1 MSVPPPTEKPP
12 TPLAP
17 YRVEQSG
24 FEGPLE
30 LLLRLVERNSLP
42 ITEVSLAQVTD
53 GYLRRV
59 EELQAPP
66 EEMSYFLVV
75 ASRLLLIKSRYLLPR
90 AETESID
97 PSAEELAEQLRTYQR
112 YRLAAA
118 VLREREGRSCYLQL
132 LPPPVPEPSPTP
144 MSLPLA
150 ALERALRRS
159 LARRT
164 PLAEGPP
171 LAGVRLR
178 LSEVTARA
186 EHHLRRE
193 GQVSLQQLAGP
204 GAGRPETVVAFLAAL
219 DLVRRRRARAVQD
232 GLFAPVFLY
241 PAEEAAG

>member
-1 MSVPPPTEKPP
+1 MPPPTETPS

-17 YRVEQSG
+17 YRVEQPG
-24 FEGPLE
+24 FEGPLD
-30 LLLRLVERNSLP
+30 LLLRLVERNSMP

-59 EELQAPP
+59 EQLQAPP

-90 AETESID
+90 AETETPD

-132 LPPPVPEPSPTP
+132 LPPPVPEPTATL

-159 LARRT
+159 LSRRVVL
-164 PLAEGPP
+164 PKGPP
-171 LAGVRLR
+171 VVGVRLR
-178 LSEVTARA
+178 LADVAARA
-186 EHHLRRE
+186 EQLLRRE
-193 GQVSLQQLAGP
+193 GQVTLQQLAGA
-204 GAGRPETVVAFLAAL
+204 GASRPETVVAFLAAL
-219 DLVRRRRARAVQD
+219 DLVRRRKARAVQD

-241 PAEEAAG
+241 PVGEDGR